1 MTVLGDQN
9 DGRGA
14 DERFVS
20 PTGVSSISVSLARH
34 TAMTPA
40 HPPPLA
46 CIGHRGAAG
55 HEPENTLRSVR
66 RALALGAQGIEID
79 VRLVEGELIVLHD
92 ATLQRTTNG
101 RGSAARRT
109 FAQLRAL
116 DAGAGERIP
125 TLREIFEAVERRAF
139 INVELKGRGTAGPVE
154 ALIGEFVE
162 QRGWTHADFLVSSFH
177 RGELRAIT
185 DPRIP
190 IGLLLTRPT
199 RLSALSARRVRASVV
214 SPALRFVTRRFVED
228 AHRRGF
234 RVFVHTVNEP
244 RDIERM
250 REFGVDGVF
259 TDFPERVPRA

>member
-1 MTVLGDQN
+1 M
-9 DGRGA
+9 
-14 DERFVS
+14 
-20 PTGVSSISVSLARH
+20 SVEKAPSLI
-34 TAMTPA
+34 
-40 HPPPLA
+40 
-46 CIGHRGAAG
+46 CIGHRGARG

-66 RALALGAQGIEID
+66 RALALGVRGIEID
-79 VRLVEGELIVLHD
+79 VRLVDGELIVLHD

-101 RGSAARRT
+101 RGAAARKT

-125 TLREIFEAVERRAF
+125 TLREIFETVNRRVF
-139 INVELKGRGTAGPVE
+139 INVELKGRGTARPVE

-162 QRGWTHADFLVSSFH
+162 RHGWAHADFLVSSFY

-199 RLSALSARRVRASVV
+199 RLYALSARRVRAGVV
-214 SPALRFVTRRFVED
+214 SPALRFVTQRFVED
-228 AHRRGF
+228 AHRRGL

-244 RDIERM
+244 RDLERM
-250 REFGVDGVF
+250 RAFGVDGVF
-259 TDFPERVPRA
+259 TDFPERVPRE